1 MKTHVSARHEMAGL
15 RDFQRETARYAYER
29 LFGDGEDATSRFLVA
44 DEVGLGKTLVA
55 RGVIAQIIEHLQ
67 REGDPRIDVVYVASN
82 AAIAG
87 QNLRK
92 LAPKG
97 VEIDHH
103 TDRLSLLPFNLGN
116 LGSRDV
122 NLIAL
127 TPRTSMDLRSSGGT
141 FHERAAV
148 MAALKSVWGG
158 NRLRGR
164 GVSRVFAGGISD
176 GPAQTR
182 EERIRARAAEFG
194 SLPPRAEREFRRA
207 LERIDRKRRKDGL
220 LRLEDELHEVA
231 AAHSR
236 GRVGNDIANRRA
248 VLIRELRE
256 AMAYTGVQMLQPDLV
271 ILDEF
276 QRFKE
281 LLSED
286 SDDWTGELARTM
298 FTYEHKRER
307 RRARVLLLSATPYV
321 MHTTTAEAA
330 AGADRHYED
339 FLDTYRFLAAGE
351 GDDET
356 ARERQKELQT
366 KLSSLRTSILD
377 AEMTGAEPVRAA
389 ADEVAGQ
396 LTRVMVRT
404 ERLASTTD
412 HNGML
417 DTVRDPVGAPSPQ
430 ALRQYVDAARVGD
443 HLQRTGAVSSGDVL
457 EYWKSAP
464 YTLSFLGGHEY
475 LLSQKLF
482 ARLEDKQQDDELLE
496 LLDRNSA
503 LVPWRT
509 VQRYGELDHCNGRLA
524 SLYRDFFDNGAHRL
538 LWMPASAPYYCYGGR
553 FDTPEARRLTKRLIF
568 SSWTLVPTVVS
579 TMMSY
584 EAERQLHREADAAG
598 AATTPYDREANR
610 RHTRHLQLGTGV
622 QSMSAMQFRVPSP
635 ALARLT
641 DPLEIAA
648 SLADGAEPPAWDGV
662 LAVAKARITES
673 LAHHLPTERSSGQ
686 GSAGWYLLAGF
697 MLDHLAE
704 RETGYNPGMLTTLL
718 SSSVEDSSTLRRYR
732 DQLLSW
738 YDSISIL
745 LDDELDAEDAAYWWA
760 TLPPVPEDLEDVIS
774 VSALAGPASCLFRS
788 LARRSPGV
796 SETELVRQT
805 LVAADGFVSLLNSW
819 EATRVINAMSLEGD
833 FWLKALHY
841 CAEGN
846 LQSVL
851 DEYISV
857 LAEWRGYDRVIDRVA
872 SLERLVED
880 LSNVTSLRTSVY
892 RVLRDGRERPE
903 RESMRGRFAV
913 RFGDSDSEGSGL
925 QRTDSVSLAF
935 NSPFWPFVLTS
946 TSVGQEGLDFHL
958 YCHAISHWN
967 LPSNPV
973 DLEQRE
979 GRVHRYKGHAV
990 RKNVAASEGLPS
1002 DTHDPWGEL
1011 FARAQDRV
1019 RGTAVS
1025 DIVPFWVYVP
1035 EHVPPER
1042 VSKIER
1048 HLPITP
1054 LSREASRI
1062 DSLLSSVAYYRLA
1075 FGQPRQEELVNHV
1088 LNQIS
1093 DEGLRSE
1100 LADIRVDLAP
1110 R

>member
-1 MKTHVSARHEMAGL
+1 MAGL
-15 RDFQRETARYAYER
+15 RDFQRETARYAYQR
-29 LFGDGEDATSRFLVA
+29 LFGDREHATSRFLVA

-67 REGDPRIDVVYVASN
+67 REGDRRIDIVYVASN

-103 TDRLSLLPFNLGN
+103 TGRLSLLPFNLDK

-141 FHERAAV
+141 FEERAAV
-148 MAALKSVWGG
+148 LAALRTVWGG
-158 NRLRGR
+158 NRVKGK
-164 GVSRVFAGGISD
+164 GISRVFAGGISD
-176 GPAQTR
+176 GPALTR
-182 EERIRARAAEFG
+182 EERVRAKAVSFG
-194 SLPPRAEREFRRA
+194 TLPPKAQRHLKDA
-207 LERIDRKRRKDGL
+207 LRGTDRKRRREG
-220 LRLEDELHEVA
+220 RLTLDEELHELA
-231 AAHSR
+231 AAHNR
-236 GRVGNDIANRRA
+236 GRVSAEVAGRRA

-256 AMAYTGVQMLQPDLV
+256 AMAWTGVQMLQPDLV

-307 RRARVLLLSATPYV
+307 RQARVLLLSATPYV

-330 AGADRHYED
+330 AGADRHYDD
-339 FLDTYRFLAAGE
+339 FLATYRFLAAGE
-351 GDDET
+351 QGADAEGL
-356 ARERQKELQT
+356 QSELQT
-366 KLSSLRTSILD
+366 RLSSLRTSILD
-377 AEMTGAEPVRAA
+377 AEVDGAEPVRRAA
-389 ADEVAGQ
+389 TDVAAQ

-404 ERLASTTD
+404 ERLASTAD

-417 DTVRDPVGAPSPQ
+417 RTIRDHVGAPSPA

-443 HLQRTGAVSSGDVL
+443 HLQRAGLVGSGDVL

-475 LLSQKLF
+475 LLSQRLF
-482 ARLEDKQQDDELLE
+482 ARLEDKKQDVD
-496 LLDRNSA
+496 LLDLMSGNKA
-503 LVPWRT
+503 LIPWLA
-509 VQRYGELDHCNGRLA
+509 VQRYDDLDDCNGRLA
-524 SLYRDFFDNGAHRL
+524 CLYSDFFDSGAHRL
-538 LWMPASAPYYCYGGR
+538 LWMPASAPYYVYGGR
-553 FDTPEARRLTKRLIF
+553 FDTEEARRLTKRLIF

-579 TMMSY
+579 TMMTY
-584 EAERQLHREADAAG
+584 EAERRLHHEAAAAG
-598 AATTPYDREANR
+598 AQTKSYDTEANK
-610 RHTRHLQLGTGV
+610 RHTRHLQLGTGT

-641 DPLEIAA
+641 DPLALSVEI
-648 SLADGAEPPAWDGV
+648 GAETSAPRW
-662 LAVAKARITES
+662 ES
-673 LAHHLPTERSSGQ
+673 LFDAARSRVVDALAGYLPANRSTGQ
-686 GSAGWYLLAGF
+686 GSAAWYLLAGF
-697 MLDHLAE
+697 LLDHLAE
-704 RETGYNPGMLTTLL
+704 PQTGYGPGMLEALL
-718 SSSVEDSSTLRRYR
+718 SSSTEDSQTLRRHS
-732 DQLLSW
+732 DQLQAWFARIADLV
-738 YDSISIL
+738 
-745 LDDELDAEDAAYWWA
+745 DDEVSPDEADSRWA
-760 TLPPVPEDLEDVIS
+760 GLPPVPEDLEEVL
-774 VSALAGPASCLFRS
+774 ALAGLAGPASCLFRS
-788 LARRSPGV
+788 LTRRAPGLAV
-796 SETELVRQT
+796 TDLVRHT
-805 LVAADGFVSLLNSW
+805 LTAADAFVSLLNSW
-819 EATRVINAMSLEGD
+819 EATRVITAMPREGD

-851 DEYISV
+851 DEYVAV
-857 LAEWRGYDRVIDRVA
+857 LAEWRGYDRLLDEHKKAEHLVA
-872 SLERLVED
+872 D
-880 LSNVTSLRTSVY
+880 LATVLSLRTSSY
-892 RVLRDGRERPE
+892 KVLKAGAQGPE
-903 RESMRGRFAV
+903 RDAMRGRFAV
-913 RFGDSDSEGSGL
+913 RFGEATSEDNQA
-925 QRTDSVSLAF
+925 QRVDAVSLAF

-967 LPSNPV
+967 LPGNPV

-990 RKNVAASEGLPS
+990 RKNVAVAEGPPRDLV
-1002 DTHDPWGEL
+1002 DPWTAL
-1011 FARAQDRV
+1011 FERARARV
-1019 RGTAVS
+1019 EGQGTS

-1035 EHVPPER
+1035 EHLPEEQLSR
-1042 VSKIER
+1042 IER

-1062 DSLLSSVAYYRLA
+1062 DPLLASVAFYRLA
-1075 FGQPRQEELVNHV
+1075 FGQPRQEELVDHV
-1088 LNQIS
+1088 LNRIS
-1093 DEGLRSE
+1093 DDALRAE
-1100 LADIRVDLAP
+1100 LAEVRVDLSP
-1110 R
+1110 RVGTRA

>member
-1 MKTHVSARHEMAGL
+1 MKTHVSARQEMVGL
-15 RDFQRETARYAYER
+15 RDFQRQTARYAYQR
-29 LFGDGEDATSRFLVA
+29 LFGDGEASTSRFLVA

-67 REGDPRIDVVYVASN
+67 REGDPRIDIVYVASN

-97 VEIDHH
+97 VEVDHH

-148 MAALKSVWGG
+148 LAALKSVWGG
-158 NRLRGR
+158 NRLKGR
-164 GVSRVFAGGISD
+164 GISRVFAGGISD
-176 GPAQTR
+176 GAALTR
-182 EERIRARAAEFG
+182 EERVRARAAEFG
-194 SLPPRAEREFRRA
+194 PLPPRAQREFKEA
-207 LERIDRKRRKDGL
+207 LKRVDRKRRQDGL
-220 LRLEDELHEVA
+220 LTLDAELHEVG

-236 GRVGNDIANRRA
+236 GRVSNEMANRRA

-256 AMAYTGVQMLQPDLV
+256 AMAWTGVQMLQPDLV

-281 LLSED
+281 LLAED

-351 GDDET
+351 ADSDPDSLQG
-356 ARERQKELQT
+356 ELQS
-366 KLSSLRTSILD
+366 KLSNLRTSILD
-377 AEMTGAEPVRAA
+377 AELTGAGPVAAA
-389 ADEVAGQ
+389 ADQVAEQ

-404 ERLASTTD
+404 ERLASTED

-417 DTVRDPVGAPSPQ
+417 TTIRDQVGAPSPD
-430 ALRQYVDAARVGD
+430 AFRQYVDAARVGD
-443 HLQRTGAVSSGDVL
+443 HLQRTGAVSTGDVL

-464 YTLSFLGGHEY
+464 YTLSYLGGHDY

-482 ARLEDKQQDDELLE
+482 AKLEDKRQDEELLE
-496 LLDRNSA
+496 LLSHNSA
-503 LVPWRT
+503 LLPWRT

-524 SLYRDFFDNGAHRL
+524 ALYGDFFDRGAHRL
-538 LWMPASAPYYCYGGR
+538 LWMPAAAPYYKYGGR
-553 FDTPEARRLTKRLIF
+553 FDSPEARALTKRLIF

-584 EAERQLHREADAAG
+584 EAERRLHHEADAAG

-610 RHTRHLQLGTGV
+610 RHTRHLQLGQGV

-641 DPLEIAA
+641 DPLAIA
-648 SLADGAEPPAWDGV
+648 
-662 LAVAKARITES
+662 ES
-673 LAHHLPTERSSGQ
+673 LAPEGETPTWGDVVVEAKRRIQGALSGLVPADRSTGQ
-686 GSAGWYLLAGF
+686 GSAAWYLLAGF
-697 MLDHLAE
+697 ILDHRAE
-704 RETGYNPGMLTTLL
+704 AETGYNPGMLVNLL
-718 SSSVEDSSTLRRYR
+718 SSEAEDSLTLRRYR
-732 DQLLSW
+732 DQLIGW
-738 YDSISIL
+738 YDSITFI
-745 LDDELDAEDAAYWWA
+745 LDDELDVEEMALEWAA
-760 TLPPVPEDLEDVIS
+760 LPPVPEDLEDVLALS
-774 VSALAGPASCLFRS
+774 GLAGPASCLFRS
-788 LARRSPGV
+788 LARRAPGV
-796 SETELVRQT
+796 PETELVRHG
-805 LVAADGFVSLLNSW
+805 LGAADGFVSLLNSW
-819 EATRVINAMSLEGD
+819 EATRIINSMPEDGD

-851 DEYISV
+851 DEYVAV
-857 LAEWRGYDRVIDRVA
+857 LAEWRGYDRLLDRSA
-872 SLERLVED
+872 ALADLVED
-880 LSNVTSLRTSVY
+880 LATVLTLRTSVY

-913 RFGDSDSEGSGL
+913 RFGDSDSEGSGP
-925 QRTDSVSLAF
+925 QRFDAVSLAF

-990 RKNVAASEGLPS
+990 RKNVAASEGRPS
-1002 DTHDPWGEL
+1002 DARDPWTQL
-1011 FARAQDRV
+1011 FSRAQERV
-1019 RGTAVS
+1019 AGNAVS

-1035 EHVPPER
+1035 DHLPTES

-1088 LNQIS
+1088 LNRIA
-1093 DEGLRSE
+1093 DEELRSQ
-1100 LADIRVDLAP
+1100 LSMIRVDLAP